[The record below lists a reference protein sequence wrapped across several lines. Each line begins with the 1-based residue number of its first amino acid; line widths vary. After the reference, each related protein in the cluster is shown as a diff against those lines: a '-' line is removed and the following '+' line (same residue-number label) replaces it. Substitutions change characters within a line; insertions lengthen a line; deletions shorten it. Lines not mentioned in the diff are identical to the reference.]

1 MAEGKWSSKL
11 NLVPTRNYRKI
22 SGMPFV
28 PTPTEVGLV
37 NAIFAVADPQK
48 LGLITGEQGIK
59 VFAGS
64 KLAPAT
70 LGDIWALADP
80 ENNGALT
87 RRGVAVT
94 IRLIGWAQAGEVPSA
109 EHLDKRE
116 SSFIINQII

>member
-1 MAEGKWSSKL
+1 
-11 NLVPTRNYRKI
+11 
-22 SGMPFV
+22 MPFA

-48 LGLITGEQGIK
+48 LGLITGEQGIN

-64 KLAPAT
+64 KLPPAT

-94 IRLIGWAQAGEVPSA
+94 VRLIGWAQAGKLPTLDL
-109 EHLDKRE
+109 LDKRKY
-116 SSFIINQII
+116 S

>member
-1 MAEGKWSSKL
+1 
-11 NLVPTRNYRKI
+11 
-22 SGMPFV
+22 MPFV

-94 IRLIGWAQAGEVPSA
+94 VRLIGWAQAGEVPSA
-109 EHLDKRE
+109 ELLDKRE
-116 SSFIINQII
+116 SNFIINQIIQLIYQSSWSDSCY